1 MWWSLV
7 ERIVF
12 PPAGPLLLGLLGML
26 LWWRPLGRWLVLACL
41 LVLYVL
47 STPGGSAALVAPLE
61 GVEPLTMEDVATD
74 SAVIVVL
81 AGGRLSDAPEYDG
94 DTVNQWSM
102 QRARY
107 GARLHRELGFPVLV
121 SGGRGEAELIVDL
134 MEEEFGVPVR
144 WMDNASRNTQENAF
158 HTAELLRDQRP
169 DAVLLVT
176 NAIHFPRALPAFER
190 TGLQNLTPAPTGYFY
205 RPDPSSGFNPWDLVP
220 GAYPMTRS
228 YMALHE
234 YVGRA
239 WYWLW
244 Y

>member
-1 MWWSLV
+1 MWWYV
-7 ERIVF
+7 FERLIF
-12 PPAGPLLLGLLGML
+12 PPAGPLLLALLGVL
-26 LWWRPLGRWLVLACL
+26 LWRRPVGRWLAFLG
-41 LVLYVL
+41 LVIVYAV
-47 STPGGSAALVAPLE
+47 STPAGSALLVAPLE
-61 GVEPLTMEDVATD
+61 QVEPLVADDMEA
-74 SAVIVVL
+74 SSGVIVVL
-81 AGGRLSDAPEYDG
+81 AGGRVSNAPEYSG

-121 SGGRGEAELIVDL
+121 SGGRDEAELIVEL

-158 HTAELLRDQRP
+158 HAAELLREHRP

-190 TGLQNLTPAPTGYFY
+190 AGLADVTPAPTGYFY
-205 RPDPSSGFNPWDLVP
+205 RPDPNSGFNPWDLVP